1 MAMMCLVLA
10 GMQKSTCFMKGSMIT
25 NIFAKINCL
34 CFCDIHRFWVMTLT
48 RRACQPRA
56 QARPRWWD
64 RSREQTECR
73 PSWLPP
79 AVRASSSSDGQS
91 RPSPPDHRS
100 QPCCP
105 TEKDTRSNHQS
116 TCSWSTQQ
124 GGGQYVTFVP
134 PAPFRSLQSEVVLI
148 EVPSQSLHFETSIL
162 CPSCQIFCKQID
174 L

>member
-1 MAMMCLVLA
+1 MATQISFLCLW
-10 GMQKSTCFMKGSMIT
+10 GM
-25 NIFAKINCL
+25 A
-34 CFCDIHRFWVMTLT
+34 LT

-56 QARPRWWD
+56 QARPRWLD
-64 RSREQTECR
+64 RSTERTECQ

-105 TEKDTRSNHQS
+105 TEKDKIKPPIDLFLLHTTSR
-116 TCSWSTQQ
+116 WAI
-124 GGGQYVTFVP
+124 YVPFVP
-134 PAPFRSLQSEVVLI
+134 PAPSRSLQSGVVLI
-148 EVPSQSLHFETSIL
+148 EVPSQSLHFETSVP
-162 CPSCQIFCKQID
+162 CPSCQIFCKQTN